1 MDWWTNQLLNPN
13 PAFFKLP
20 KFHLD
25 TEHKFLNFFIHSTM
39 YNWIQPN
46 SPTMHPNSIKS
57 IKRKAWKLLTFYFFF
72 YKNFQNLAN
81 SQPNSNWNNFR
92 GQNWGMSSIY
102 QVITTL
108 RIVSNS
114 DNNKRKLYSNPKRKP
129 QNFQLIFK
137 RHPQIWNPAN
147 LHLHGQMKVIWIIKI
162 THIRHESNH
171 NGLKLPYKI
180 QHTIKTQ
187 KVNTKIQKTRL
198 QNNNY
203 FFPNKATPDFESHQ
217 APPSRSNEWY
227 PSHQGQSQWA
237 RHKLPYQ
244 IQKTITTV
252 ETHLHI
258 HRRKKKPRGKKK
270 QIKTE
275 REGDL

>member
-81 SQPNSNWNNFR
+81 SQPNSNWNNFP

-137 RHPQIWNPAN
+137 RHPRIWNPAN

-187 KVNTKIQKTRL
+187 KVNTKSKKRGYKTTTI
-198 QNNNY
+198 
-203 FFPNKATPDFESHQ
+203 F
-217 APPSRSNEWY
+217 
-227 PSHQGQSQWA
+227 SQTK
-237 RHKLPYQ
+237 HPQILNLTKL
-244 IQKTITTV
+244 
-252 ETHLHI
+252 HLHDQTNDI
-258 HRRKKKPRGKKK
+258 LVTKVNHNEHDINYHIKFKKQLQQWKPIRTSTEKKKTQRKKE
-270 QIKTE
+270 TN
-275 REGDL
+275 